1 MNWLRQAF
9 IDMNVRIRA
18 LFGRRAMRARIE
30 EEMRLHVQMREES
43 FVRSGST
50 PAEARRRARREFG
63 NIAVLKESVADMWK
77 YGTLERLLQDLRY
90 GVRTLGRTP
99 GFTAVAVLVLA
110 LGIGAN
116 ATIFTFVNA
125 YFLKP
130 LDGIDPGRIVRV
142 YSNRQSNTM
151 HRSYRE
157 YRDRNS
163 TLEGLAAFQMVSVGL
178 RLDRETEHA
187 FGQIASGNFFSVLG
201 VPSSL
206 GRVLMTSDDRPDAP
220 AVAVLAHGFW
230 RQRFGAAPDVVG
242 RTLAI
247 NDRPFTVVGVAA
259 EGFTGV
265 MAPLSPDFWVPLSAD
280 GALRPALDDGARLDS
295 LSLHMVGRL
304 KPDVPVARAQA
315 DLDTLG
321 RALRAAAG
329 DPVTA
334 DRQAVTV
341 YSGSQLHVEIARP
354 ISAFVS
360 VLMAVVMLML
370 LIVCTNVANLV
381 LARAASRQVEMAI
394 RQSIGAGR
402 GRLIRQ
408 LLTENL
414 LLSGAGALG
423 GLAFAYWCTRLLMAA
438 QLPVPVPLA
447 LDLPIDWRVLA
458 FTALVAMLATAL
470 FGTAPA
476 MAASRV
482 DLVGVI
488 KGFGGSDRRHGRTRA
503 AFLVAQVSMSV
514 LLLVTAGLFILAFRA
529 AQSIDT
535 GFDGSHVITASID
548 LQARGYSPGRG
559 RAFVQALT
567 ERLEG
572 APGIAAANVVEIT
585 PLTLSNRAGFVLRD
599 GDPAPAP
606 NQRPTLPMVYL
617 NTVAPGHF
625 KTLAIPLVEGR
636 DFNWF
641 DTETAPPIV
650 IVNETLARRFWPGQ
664 RAVGQRIRPLGEPE
678 GTGTMEVVGVA
689 RDSKYVSVGED
700 PRPFAYRPFAQA
712 YTPQLTM
719 LVRAAGA
726 PRTLLPAIVQV
737 VRELDA
743 GLPVFGVATMDDA
756 TSVSL
761 LPAKLAGRVLTAL
774 GILALALSALGT
786 YGVLSFLVR
795 SRSRELAIRLAIG
808 ATPRDIATLVVRH
821 ALTWTATG
829 TLIGLGLAL
838 VVTRLLA
845 SFLYGINPTDL
856 WTFVAVPLLIG
867 LVAGMAAFVPAWRAS
882 HQDPLVTLRDA

>member
-9 IDMNVRIRA
+9 IDVNVRVRA
-18 LFGRRAMRARIE
+18 LFGRRAMRARVE
-30 EEMRLHVQMREES
+30 EEMRLHVEMREES
-43 FVRSGST
+43 LVRSGCT

-77 YGTLERLLQDLRY
+77 YGTLERLFQDLRY
-90 GVRTLGRTP
+90 GLRTLGRTP

-130 LDGIDPGRIVRV
+130 LDATDPGRIVRV
-142 YSNRQSNTM
+142 YSNRQANTM
-151 HRSYRE
+151 HRAYRE

-163 TLEGLAAFQMVSVGL
+163 TLDGLAAFQMVSVGL
-178 RLDRETEHA
+178 RLGGEIEHA
-187 FGQIASGNFFSVLG
+187 FGQIASGNLFSVLG
-201 VPSSL
+201 VTSSR
-206 GRVLMTSDDRPDAP
+206 GRLLMPSDDRLDAP
-220 AVAVLAHGFW
+220 AVALLAHGFW
-230 RQRFGAAPDVVG
+230 RRRFGADPDVVG
-242 RTLAI
+242 RTLSI
-247 NDRPFTVVGVAA
+247 NDRPFTIVGVAA

-280 GALRPALDDGARLDS
+280 SALRPALDDDARLDS
-295 LSLHMVGRL
+295 LSLHMIGRL
-304 KPDVPVARAQA
+304 KPGVAAARAQA

-341 YSGSQLHVEIARP
+341 SSGSQLHGEIARP

-414 LLSGAGALG
+414 MLAGIGALG

-438 QLPVPVPLA
+438 PLPLPVPIA
-447 LDLPIDWRVLA
+447 LDLPIDWRVLG
-458 FTALVAMLATAL
+458 FTAFVAMLATAL

-488 KGFGGSDRRHGRTRA
+488 KGFGGPDRKHGRARA
-503 AFLVAQVSMSV
+503 TFLVAQVSMSV

-529 AQSIDT
+529 AQSIDM
-535 GFDGSHVITASID
+535 GFDGSQVITASVD
-548 LQARGYSPGRG
+548 LQARGYSPERG
-559 RAFVQALT
+559 RTFVRTLI
-567 ERLEG
+567 ERLEA
-572 APGIAAANVVEIT
+572 APGVAAANALDIT
-585 PLTLSNRAGFVLRD
+585 PLTLSNNAGFFMRD
-599 GDPAPAP
+599 GDSALPPD
-606 NQRPTLPMVYL
+606 QRPPLPMVYF
-617 NTVAPGHF
+617 NAVGPGHF
-625 KTLAIPLVEGR
+625 KTLAIPVVEGR
-636 DFNWF
+636 DFTAL
-641 DTETAPPIV
+641 DSETATPVV
-650 IVNETLARRFWPGQ
+650 IVNETLARHFWPGQ
-664 RAVGQRIRPLGEPE
+664 RAIGQRLRQGDGSGAMDVI
-678 GTGTMEVVGVA
+678 GVA

-700 PRPFAYRPFAQA
+700 PKPFAYRPFAQA
-712 YTPQLTM
+712 YTPQVTL

-726 PRTLLPAIVQV
+726 PSTVLPAIIQA

-743 GLPVFGVATMDDA
+743 GVPVFNVATMDDA

-761 LPAKLAGRVLTAL
+761 LPAKIAGRVLTAL
-774 GILALALSALGT
+774 GVLALALSALGT

-808 ATPRDIATLVVRH
+808 ATPRDISALVVRQ
-821 ALTWTATG
+821 ALAWTGTG

-838 VVTRLLA
+838 LVTRFLA
-845 SFLYGINPTDL
+845 AFLYGINPTDL
-856 WTFVAVPLLIG
+856 FTFVSVPLLIA
-867 LVAGMAAFVPAWRAS
+867 LVAGVAAFIPARRAGR
-882 HQDPLVTLRDA
+882 QDPLVTLRDA